1 VSTSSAQKSEKFF
14 PIERPRDWVS
24 GFLLLGVLLGATG
37 SLSIA
42 WQYHIDTHPQLIG
55 LHFLGLN
62 AGYVLAASV
71 SRSLLRR
78 LPIRHVM
85 LGGCAIGVVSLL
97 SLSFLGPPVP
107 AGWRIAGLGFI
118 GFAAGGI
125 ATSLFYALE
134 PYFSNSA
141 ADAVNLAGALF
152 GSGCTLA
159 TLVVGATYLAGS
171 VQMETALL
179 AVMPTI
185 FFVVFLLSRSPAAL
199 NPVRSHQ
206 ETDTLRKT
214 LGDLRG
220 IAAILFSLLL
230 FFQSGNEWV
239 IAGWLP
245 LFLVHRLGANPV
257 WAIATLAA
265 YFLALTAAR
274 IAARRLLGHVSR
286 RKLLVGGTAL
296 AMAGYLLLSF
306 TSSMAGAWPAVIA
319 IGAGFAPIYPLVSE
333 ILDSRFSY
341 HPGFYN
347 GVFSIAVT
355 GAMSTPWLISYVDL
369 WWGTQYLML
378 IPAFGSVV
386 VFALILSI
394 MFEANLMGVQKED
407 GDALSMAAAAG
418 KK

>member
-1 VSTSSAQKSEKFF
+1 VCQ
-14 PIERPRDWVS
+14 
-24 GFLLLGVLLGATG
+24 
-37 SLSIA
+37 
-42 WQYHIDTHPQLIG
+42 
-55 LHFLGLN
+55 
-62 AGYVLAASV
+62 
-71 SRSLLRR
+71 
-78 LPIRHVM
+78 
-85 LGGCAIGVVSLL
+85 
-97 SLSFLGPPVP
+97 
-107 AGWRIAGLGFI
+107 
-118 GFAAGGI
+118 
-125 ATSLFYALE
+125 
-134 PYFSNSA
+134 
-141 ADAVNLAGALF
+141 
-152 GSGCTLA
+152 
-159 TLVVGATYLAGS
+159 
-171 VQMETALL
+171 
-179 AVMPTI
+179 
-185 FFVVFLLSRSPAAL
+185 
-199 NPVRSHQ
+199 HQ

-394 MFEANLMGVQKED
+394 MFEAKLMGVQKED